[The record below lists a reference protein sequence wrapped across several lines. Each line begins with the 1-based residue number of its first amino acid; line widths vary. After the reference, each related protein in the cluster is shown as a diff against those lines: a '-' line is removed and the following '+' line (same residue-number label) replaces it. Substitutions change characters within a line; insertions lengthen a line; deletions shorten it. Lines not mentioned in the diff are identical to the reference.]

1 MEKKTKKN
9 IKNRDI
15 NEKRGMHV
23 RINPQA
29 VECVASAAKSI
40 ALDTWFGQMIAIFK
54 HRKAMWSIKSIIIKK
69 WRKMW
74 CNYPGWSAEELAS
87 G

>member
-1 MEKKTKKN
+1 MEKKTKKY

-29 VECVASAAKSI
+29 VECVASAAKII
-40 ALDTWFGQMIAIFK
+40 ALDTWSGPMIAIFK
-54 HRKAMWSIKSIIIKK
+54 HRKAMWSIKSIII
-69 WRKMW
+69 
-74 CNYPGWSAEELAS
+74 
-87 G
+87 